1 MKFYERFAMKKP
13 PSKDTPLVY
22 SSELGRICPECGKP
36 KQACIC
42 GKKQEIKKADGIV
55 RVQRESKAR
64 GGKTVTVISGIS
76 LPDGA
81 LKELAGEL
89 KRRCGTGGT
98 VKEGNIE
105 IQGDHR
111 DLLIAELEKR
121 GYRAKRAGG

>member
-1 MKFYERFAMKKP
+1 MKKP
-13 PSKDTPLVY
+13 LSKDAQLVY

-36 KQACIC
+36 KPACVC
-42 GKKQEIKKADGIV
+42 RKKAETRMGDGFV
-55 RVQRESKAR
+55 RVQRESKGR
-64 GGKTVTVISGIS
+64 GGKTVTVISGVS
-76 LPDGA
+76 LPEGA

-111 DLLIAELEKR
+111 DFLVAELEKR
-121 GYRAKRAGG
+121 GYRVKRAGG